1 MEVVESPAAFSMVNA
16 GTLVYGIHMELR
28 TYAQALTTLPAI
40 FIGAG
45 LSEWE
50 ALMDVDPIGLESMRK
65 MDAAYKKYRF
75 PDLNYMFHGTTM
87 YWRDGVP
94 PSDAKEPEGT
104 AN

>member
-1 MEVVESPAAFSMVNA
+1 MVDA
-16 GTLVYGIHMELR
+16 DTLVFGIHMELP

-50 ALMDVDPIGLESMRK
+50 TLMSADPKGLETMRR
-65 MDAAYKKYRF
+65 MDATYQSYGF

-87 YWRDGVP
+87 YWHKGVP
-94 PSDAKEPEGT
+94 SSDPEEPEGGHEM
-104 AN
+104 N